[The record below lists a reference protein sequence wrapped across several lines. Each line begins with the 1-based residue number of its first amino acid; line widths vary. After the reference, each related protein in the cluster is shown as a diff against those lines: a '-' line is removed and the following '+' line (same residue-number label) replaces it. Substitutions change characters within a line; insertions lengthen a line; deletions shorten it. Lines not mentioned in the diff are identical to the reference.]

1 MTCMARDT
9 SWQSAKIGTTGTIF
23 CAGDCPYDM
32 MQRIC
37 DLIVAEKAAN
47 MIQFAEKETAVSE
60 TMVSFCWEGAIS
72 EIF

>member
-1 MTCMARDT
+1 MRL
-9 SWQSAKIGTTGTIF
+9 F
-23 CAGDCPYDM
+23 
-32 MQRIC
+32 QRIC